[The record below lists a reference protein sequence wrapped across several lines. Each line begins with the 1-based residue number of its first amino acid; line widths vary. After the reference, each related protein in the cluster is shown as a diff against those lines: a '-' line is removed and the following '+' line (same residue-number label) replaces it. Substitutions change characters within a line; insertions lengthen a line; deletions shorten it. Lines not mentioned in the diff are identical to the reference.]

1 MAHPIGVKS
10 YLKTESVENGA
21 TNRKT
26 GVFKFY
32 KLLKLTLIFP
42 FSAEAGALSLSLKC
56 NKILKSLK

>member
-1 MAHPIGVKS
+1 MARPIGVKS
-10 YLKTESVENGA
+10 NFKTESLENGA

-42 FSAEAGALSLSLKC
+42 FSAEAGALSLSL
-56 NKILKSLK
+56 